1 MIGIALVFLGGVL
14 TLFLGINKSE
24 SKSLWMTRLFMLASA
39 ILAGAESQGWI
50 DFSTFFQ
57 WVPPQMLTFS
67 PFKLSIVSILSFFGF
82 YILSLLPSSDKKG
95 ADVLGLTAFALTG
108 AMMMVGSQHLVM
120 LFLGLEVLSIP
131 LFVLAGSEKDNI
143 YGNEAAMKYFLMGAF
158 STAIFLLGAAFTY
171 GGSGTLIL
179 AEIQMKLSFSA
190 HFGEFPVLLKAGVIL
205 MSVGLLFKVSAV
217 PFHFWSPDVYEGS
230 PNRVAT
236 FMAVIVKVAGF
247 VAFSQLIQTFS
258 PMQSWLNQWIIPLS
272 ILTILAGNIVAL
284 AQQTVKRTLAYSSI
298 SHAGYLLLF
307 LIVPMEENMNVL
319 GTYLLSYGLGTII
332 LFYLM
337 DKYSANGEKSFE
349 MFKTIK
355 NNKIDLAALVISTL
369 SIAGVPSTIGFI
381 AKYQL
386 FSAAFSQSSMAVYF
400 ALLGSAISVAYY
412 FKPFRYAFAE
422 AQDSESAVN
431 KDGQFFNQVCLIS
444 GMIFILVLGLIPTIT
459 ERFF

>member
-1 MIGIALVFLGGVL
+1 MIGIALVFLGGVI
-14 TLFLGINKSE
+14 TLFWGLNKSE
-24 SKSLWMTRLFMLASA
+24 SKSLWILRFFMLLSA
-39 ILAGAESQGWI
+39 LLSGAEGQGWV
-50 DFSTFFQ
+50 DFSELFK
-57 WVPPQMLTFS
+57 WVPAHMLNFNA
-67 PFKLSIVSILSFFGF
+67 FKLSMVSILSFFGF
-82 YILSLLPSSDKKG
+82 YILSLLPSTYKKG
-95 ADVLGLTAFALTG
+95 ADVLGLFAFALTG

-131 LFVLAGSEKDNI
+131 LFVLAGSEKENI

-179 AEIQMKLSFSA
+179 SEIQMKLSFAA

-247 VAFSQLIQTFS
+247 VAFAQLINTFS
-258 PMQSWLNQWIIPLS
+258 PMQIWINQWIVPVS
-272 ILTILAGNIVAL
+272 ILTILVGNIAAL
-284 AQQTVKRTLAYSSI
+284 VQQTVKRTLAYSSI

-307 LIVPMEENMNVL
+307 LILPMEENLPIL

-337 DKYSANGEKSFE
+337 DKYSADGEKSFE
-349 MFKTIK
+349 MFKNIK
-355 NNKIDLAALVISTL
+355 NNKIDMAALVIGTL
-369 SIAGVPSTIGFI
+369 SIAGVPSTIGFV

-386 FSAAFSQSSMAVYF
+386 FSAAFSQNHYSVYL
-400 ALLGSAISVAYY
+400 ALLGSAISIAYY
-412 FKPFRYAFAE
+412 FKPFRYALAE
-422 AQDSESAVN
+422 TNEVDAEQNSINGLFS
-431 KDGQFFNQVCLIS
+431 QICLIT
-444 GMIFILVLGLIPTIT
+444 GMLLIITLGLLPMIT
-459 ERFF
+459 ERIF

>member
-1 MIGIALVFLGGVL
+1 MIGIALVFLGGVI
-14 TLFLGINKSE
+14 TLFWGLNKSE
-24 SKSLWMTRLFMLASA
+24 SKSLWILQLFMLLSA
-39 ILAGAESQGWI
+39 LLSGAESQGWI
-50 DFSTFFQ
+50 DFSELFK
-57 WVPPQMLTFS
+57 WVPSHMLNFS
-67 PFKLSIVSILSFFGF
+67 AFKLSMVSVLSFFGF
-82 YILSLLPSSDKKG
+82 YILSLLPSTDKKG
-95 ADVLGLTAFALTG
+95 ADVLGLFAFALTG

-131 LFVLAGSEKDNI
+131 LFVLAGSEKENI

-179 AEIQMKLSFSA
+179 AEIQMKLSFAA

-247 VAFSQLIQTFS
+247 VAFAQLINTFS
-258 PMQSWLNQWIIPLS
+258 PMQIWINQWIVPVS
-272 ILTILAGNIVAL
+272 ILTILAGNIAAL
-284 AQQTVKRTLAYSSI
+284 VQQTVKRTLAYSSI

-307 LIVPMEENMNVL
+307 LILPMEENIPIL

-337 DKYSANGEKSFE
+337 DKYSVHGEKSFE
-349 MFKTIK
+349 MFKNIK
-355 NNKIDLAALVISTL
+355 NNKIDMAALVIGTL
-369 SIAGVPSTIGFI
+369 SIAGVPSTIGFV

-386 FSAAFSQSSMAVYF
+386 FSAAFSQNHYSVYL
-400 ALLGSAISVAYY
+400 ALLGSAISIAYY
-412 FKPFRYAFAE
+412 FKPFRYALAE
-422 AQDSESAVN
+422 SNEVDVEQNSNNGLFS
-431 KDGQFFNQVCLIS
+431 QICLII
-444 GMIFILVLGLIPTIT
+444 GMLLIITLGLLPVIT
-459 ERFF
+459 ERIF

>member
-14 TLFLGINKSE
+14 TLFLGINKTE
-24 SKSLWMTRLFMLASA
+24 SQSLWITRIFMLVSA
-39 ILAGAESQGWI
+39 ILAGAESQGWLN
-50 DFSTFFQ
+50 FSKLFQ
-57 WVPPQMLTFS
+57 WVPAQMLNFT

-82 YILSLLPSSDKKG
+82 YILSLLPSTDKKG
-95 ADVLGLTAFALTG
+95 ADVLGLIAFALTG
-108 AMMMVGSQHLVM
+108 AMMMVGAEHLVM

-171 GGSGTLIL
+171 GGSGTLTL
-179 AEIQMKLSFSA
+179 TEIQMKLSFSA

-247 VAFSQLIQTFS
+247 VAFAQLIQTFS
-258 PMQSWLNQWIIPLS
+258 PMQSWMNQWILPLS
-272 ILTILAGNIVAL
+272 IVTILAGNIIAL

-307 LIVPMEENMNVL
+307 LIVPMEENTNVL

-337 DKYSANGEKSFE
+337 DKYSAQGDKSFE
-349 MFKTIK
+349 MFKNIK
-355 NNKIDLAALVISTL
+355 NNKIDLTALVVSTL

-386 FSAAFSQSSMAVYF
+386 FTMAFSQSSIAVYF
-400 ALLGSAISVAYY
+400 ALLGSAISIAYY

-422 AQDSESAVN
+422 SQDSELSEN
-431 KDGQFFNQVCLIS
+431 YKGQFYDHLCLVVGIS
-444 GMIFILVLGLIPTIT
+444 LILIMGLIPMIT
-459 ERFF
+459 DKFF

>member
-1 MIGIALVFLGGVL
+1 MLLSAVL
-14 TLFLGINKSE
+14 S
-24 SKSLWMTRLFMLASA
+24 
-39 ILAGAESQGWI
+39 GAESQGWI
-50 DFSTFFQ
+50 DFSNLFK
-57 WVPPQMLTFS
+57 WVPSHMLSFNA
-67 PFKLSIVSILSFFGF
+67 FKLSMVSILSFFGF
-82 YILSLLPSSDKKG
+82 FILSLLPSSQKKG
-95 ADVLGLTAFALTG
+95 ADVLGLFAFALTG

-131 LFVLAGSEKDNI
+131 LFVLAGSEKEDI

-158 STAIFLLGAAFTY
+158 STAIFLLGAAYTY

-179 AEIQMKLSFSA
+179 AEIQMKLSFAA

-247 VAFSQLIQTFS
+247 VAFAQLINTFS
-258 PMQSWLNQWIIPLS
+258 PMQIWINQWIVPVS
-272 ILTILAGNIVAL
+272 ILTILAGNIAAL
-284 AQQTVKRTLAYSSI
+284 AQKTVKRTLAYSSI

-307 LIVPMEENMNVL
+307 LILPMEENLPIL

-337 DKYSANGEKSFE
+337 DKYSTDSEKSFE
-349 MFKTIK
+349 MYKNIR
-355 NNKIDLAALVISTL
+355 NNKIDLTALVIATL
-369 SIAGVPSTIGFI
+369 SIAGVPSTIGFV

-386 FSAAFSQSSMAVYF
+386 FSAAFSQNQYSVYL
-400 ALLGSAISVAYY
+400 ALLGSAISIAYY
-412 FKPFRYAFAE
+412 FKPYALAE
-422 AQDSESAVN
+422 SNEVDVKQVSN
-431 KDGQFFNQVCLIS
+431 DGLFTQICLIT
-444 GMIFILVLGLIPTIT
+444 GMLLIISLGLLPMIT
-459 ERFF
+459 ERIF